1 MKSKFTKY
9 LENFFI
15 IAVSLLFLVFFILQV
30 TSRDEFS
37 PWNNK
42 VEILKEDAG
51 LLLEDGTVI
60 PIEEKDGYFMY
71 ADARPGETLT
81 VVMRLPEIDRQNRVI
96 SVFSTEQDV
105 GIYIDGVE
113 RIYYNDEE
121 YRLAGSYSASRFV
134 MVPVYEEDSG
144 HELRVTYKTSV
155 ALYAG
160 SMACPKY
167 AREQDMLYWIF
178 LRYAGQITS
187 AVILLAVG
195 IIFILFSV
203 VLRYKRRD
211 DKGIGYLGIFSIII
225 AVWLLCQSN
234 MRVFYSS
241 YLSGV
246 NLMAFYMII
255 IIPIPILMFFNNLMK
270 YRYQKH
276 INLMIVITILNTIMC
291 LALEFMGIADTITT
305 IPIAHVIITVCCVI
319 CLTDFCRYMKSGD
332 IVEPFAMILGM
343 GCFFSVV
350 LIEEINLLFFN
361 WFFVGKYIGYGTL
374 FFMICFGY
382 AAFRSSEEQ
391 EREYREAVRAN
402 KIKSDFLGNMSHE
415 IRTPISTILGMNE
428 MILNESDNREIIGYA
443 RNIRN
448 AGNILLALVNDVLDF
463 AKIEAGKMEI
473 TPVRY
478 ELRNM
483 LNDLMQTIGT
493 RASMKGLAIELDVEK
508 TTPNILYGDEIRI
521 RQAVTN
527 LLTNA
532 VKYTQK
538 GGITLKVRYV
548 NVGEEELRLYI
559 SVSDTGIGIR
569 KEDQNRLFQSFVRL
583 DENRNRSIEGTGLGL
598 AITSHIIRSMN
609 GNIELESEYGKGT
622 TFTISFLQKIVDN
635 APVGDFEDW
644 YRYQVRRPR
653 QYLEQYE
660 AEDVQLL
667 LVDDNVMNLEVIK
680 GLLGKTGAVIDAVAS
695 GRECLELVK
704 KKNYDLILMDHMMPD
719 MDGIETFQKIQE
731 SRPKGGWH
739 TPVIALTANA
749 VSGAREEYL
758 RCGFADYI
766 AKPVEYKK
774 LIETMKKF
782 LPDKIKLRTEVANT
796 QILCEDYLE
805 RKEIH
810 VQEALKYTAGDFD
823 QYIHLLELFTMDK
836 DRVKQQALTEAYE
849 QFNWKNYVTYVHG
862 LKNCARMIGADDLAD
877 MAYEHECKGREHDK
891 KFLKQNFHILL
902 DKWNHTEDIIH
913 EYLERNFNSEN
924 EKGSAKPGLSDEE
937 WGEIRDKIAAYL
949 DVFKKKEALG
959 LLVSLDRYELDARQ
973 QQTVEEAVKAVKSYD
988 YERAIMLLRQ
998 YELH

>member
-81 VVMRLPEIDRQNRVI
+81 VVMQLPEIDRQNRVI

-443 RNIRN
+443 QNIRN

-569 KEDQNRLFQSFVRL
+569 KED
-583 DENRNRSIEGTGLGL
+583 
-598 AITSHIIRSMN
+598 
-609 GNIELESEYGKGT
+609 
-622 TFTISFLQKIVDN
+622 
-635 APVGDFEDW
+635 
-644 YRYQVRRPR
+644 
-653 QYLEQYE
+653 
-660 AEDVQLL
+660 
-667 LVDDNVMNLEVIK
+667 
-680 GLLGKTGAVIDAVAS
+680 
-695 GRECLELVK
+695 
-704 KKNYDLILMDHMMPD
+704 
-719 MDGIETFQKIQE
+719 
-731 SRPKGGWH
+731 
-739 TPVIALTANA
+739 
-749 VSGAREEYL
+749 
-758 RCGFADYI
+758 
-766 AKPVEYKK
+766 
-774 LIETMKKF
+774 
-782 LPDKIKLRTEVANT
+782 
-796 QILCEDYLE
+796 
-805 RKEIH
+805 
-810 VQEALKYTAGDFD
+810 
-823 QYIHLLELFTMDK
+823 
-836 DRVKQQALTEAYE
+836 
-849 QFNWKNYVTYVHG
+849 
-862 LKNCARMIGADDLAD
+862 
-877 MAYEHECKGREHDK
+877 
-891 KFLKQNFHILL
+891 
-902 DKWNHTEDIIH
+902 
-913 EYLERNFNSEN
+913 
-924 EKGSAKPGLSDEE
+924 
-937 WGEIRDKIAAYL
+937 
-949 DVFKKKEALG
+949 
-959 LLVSLDRYELDARQ
+959 
-973 QQTVEEAVKAVKSYD
+973 
-988 YERAIMLLRQ
+988 
-998 YELH
+998 

>member
-569 KEDQNRLFQSFVRL
+569 KEEPEQV
-583 DENRNRSIEGTGLGL
+583 I
-598 AITSHIIRSMN
+598 
-609 GNIELESEYGKGT
+609 
-622 TFTISFLQKIVDN
+622 
-635 APVGDFEDW
+635 PVFC
-644 YRYQVRRPR
+644 
-653 QYLEQYE
+653 
-660 AEDVQLL
+660 
-667 LVDDNVMNLEVIK
+667 K
-680 GLLGKTGAVIDAVAS
+680 
-695 GRECLELVK
+695 
-704 KKNYDLILMDHMMPD
+704 
-719 MDGIETFQKIQE
+719 
-731 SRPKGGWH
+731 
-739 TPVIALTANA
+739 
-749 VSGAREEYL
+749 
-758 RCGFADYI
+758 
-766 AKPVEYKK
+766 
-774 LIETMKKF
+774 
-782 LPDKIKLRTEVANT
+782 
-796 QILCEDYLE
+796 
-805 RKEIH
+805 
-810 VQEALKYTAGDFD
+810 AG
-823 QYIHLLELFTMDK
+823 
-836 DRVKQQALTEAYE
+836 
-849 QFNWKNYVTYVHG
+849 
-862 LKNCARMIGADDLAD
+862 
-877 MAYEHECKGREHDK
+877 
-891 KFLKQNFHILL
+891 
-902 DKWNHTEDIIH
+902 
-913 EYLERNFNSEN
+913 
-924 EKGSAKPGLSDEE
+924 
-937 WGEIRDKIAAYL
+937 
-949 DVFKKKEALG
+949 
-959 LLVSLDRYELDARQ
+959 
-973 QQTVEEAVKAVKSYD
+973 
-988 YERAIMLLRQ
+988 
-998 YELH
+998 

>member
-9 LENFFI
+9 LEIFFA
-15 IAVSLLFLVFFILQV
+15 IAVGLLFLVFFILQV

-81 VVMRLPEIDRQNRVI
+81 VVMQLPEIDRQNRVI

-319 CLTDFCRYMKSGD
+319 CLADFCRYMKSGD

-443 RNIRN
+443 QNIRN

-483 LNDLMQTIGT
+483 LNDLMQT
-493 RASMKGLAIELDVEK
+493 
-508 TTPNILYGDEIRI
+508 PF
-521 RQAVTN
+521 
-527 LLTNA
+527 LLT
-532 VKYTQK
+532 
-538 GGITLKVRYV
+538 
-548 NVGEEELRLYI
+548 LY
-559 SVSDTGIGIR
+559 
-569 KEDQNRLFQSFVRL
+569 Q
-583 DENRNRSIEGTGLGL
+583 
-598 AITSHIIRSMN
+598 
-609 GNIELESEYGKGT
+609 
-622 TFTISFLQKIVDN
+622 
-635 APVGDFEDW
+635 
-644 YRYQVRRPR
+644 QV
-653 QYLEQYE
+653 
-660 AEDVQLL
+660 
-667 LVDDNVMNLEVIK
+667 
-680 GLLGKTGAVIDAVAS
+680 
-695 GRECLELVK
+695 
-704 KKNYDLILMDHMMPD
+704 
-719 MDGIETFQKIQE
+719 
-731 SRPKGGWH
+731 
-739 TPVIALTANA
+739 
-749 VSGAREEYL
+749 
-758 RCGFADYI
+758 
-766 AKPVEYKK
+766 
-774 LIETMKKF
+774 
-782 LPDKIKLRTEVANT
+782 
-796 QILCEDYLE
+796 
-805 RKEIH
+805 
-810 VQEALKYTAGDFD
+810 
-823 QYIHLLELFTMDK
+823 
-836 DRVKQQALTEAYE
+836 
-849 QFNWKNYVTYVHG
+849 
-862 LKNCARMIGADDLAD
+862 
-877 MAYEHECKGREHDK
+877 
-891 KFLKQNFHILL
+891 
-902 DKWNHTEDIIH
+902 
-913 EYLERNFNSEN
+913 
-924 EKGSAKPGLSDEE
+924 
-937 WGEIRDKIAAYL
+937 
-949 DVFKKKEALG
+949 
-959 LLVSLDRYELDARQ
+959 
-973 QQTVEEAVKAVKSYD
+973 
-988 YERAIMLLRQ
+988 
-998 YELH
+998 

>member
-1 MKSKFTKY
+1 MKSKFTKN
-9 LENFFI
+9 LEIFFA
-15 IAVSLLFLVFFILQV
+15 IAVCLLFLVFFILQV
-30 TSRDEFS
+30 TNRDEFS

-42 VEILKEDAG
+42 VEILKEDAS
-51 LLLEDGTVI
+51 LLLEDGTEV

-105 GIYIDGVE
+105 GISIDGVE

-144 HELRVTYKTSV
+144 HELRDT
-155 ALYAG
+155 
-160 SMACPKY
+160 
-167 AREQDMLYWIF
+167 
-178 LRYAGQITS
+178 YAGQITS

-195 IIFILFSV
+195 IIFILLSV

-211 DKGIGYLGIFSIII
+211 DRGIGYLGIFSIII

-319 CLTDFCRYMKSGD
+319 CLADFCRYMKSGD

-443 RNIRN
+443 QNIRN

-548 NVGEEELRLYI
+548 DVGEEELRLYI
-559 SVSDTGIGIR
+559 SVADTGIGIR

-598 AITSHIIRSMN
+598 AITSHIIRSMD

-660 AEDVQLL
+660 AEDVELL
-667 LVDDNVMNLEVIK
+667 LVDDNIMNLEVIK
-680 GLLGKTGAVIDAVAS
+680 GLLGKTGAAVDAVAS

-758 RCGFADYI
+758 RYGFADYI

-849 QFNWKNYVTYVHG
+849 QYDWKNYVTYVHG

-891 KFLKQNFHILL
+891 KFLKQNFYILL

-913 EYLERNFNSEN
+913 EYLERNLNPEN
-924 EKGSAKPGLSDEE
+924 EKDSTKPGLSDEE

-959 LLVSLDRYELDARQ
+959 LLESLDGYELDTGQ

>member
-9 LENFFI
+9 LEIFFA
-15 IAVSLLFLVFFILQV
+15 IAVGLLFLVFFILQV

-81 VVMRLPEIDRQNRVI
+81 VVMQLPEIDRQNRVI

-319 CLTDFCRYMKSGD
+319 CLADFCRYMKSGD

-443 RNIRN
+443 QNIRN

-527 LLTNA
+527 LSLLFL
-532 VKYTQK
+532 KY
-538 GGITLKVRYV
+538 
-548 NVGEEELRLYI
+548 
-559 SVSDTGIGIR
+559 
-569 KEDQNRLFQSFVRL
+569 
-583 DENRNRSIEGTGLGL
+583 
-598 AITSHIIRSMN
+598 
-609 GNIELESEYGKGT
+609 
-622 TFTISFLQKIVDN
+622 
-635 APVGDFEDW
+635 
-644 YRYQVRRPR
+644 
-653 QYLEQYE
+653 
-660 AEDVQLL
+660 
-667 LVDDNVMNLEVIK
+667 
-680 GLLGKTGAVIDAVAS
+680 
-695 GRECLELVK
+695 
-704 KKNYDLILMDHMMPD
+704 
-719 MDGIETFQKIQE
+719 
-731 SRPKGGWH
+731 
-739 TPVIALTANA
+739 
-749 VSGAREEYL
+749 
-758 RCGFADYI
+758 
-766 AKPVEYKK
+766 
-774 LIETMKKF
+774 
-782 LPDKIKLRTEVANT
+782 
-796 QILCEDYLE
+796 QILS
-805 RKEIH
+805 
-810 VQEALKYTAGDFD
+810 
-823 QYIHLLELFTMDK
+823 
-836 DRVKQQALTEAYE
+836 
-849 QFNWKNYVTYVHG
+849 W
-862 LKNCARMIGADDLAD
+862 
-877 MAYEHECKGREHDK
+877 
-891 KFLKQNFHILL
+891 
-902 DKWNHTEDIIH
+902 
-913 EYLERNFNSEN
+913 
-924 EKGSAKPGLSDEE
+924 
-937 WGEIRDKIAAYL
+937 
-949 DVFKKKEALG
+949 
-959 LLVSLDRYELDARQ
+959 
-973 QQTVEEAVKAVKSYD
+973 
-988 YERAIMLLRQ
+988 
-998 YELH
+998 

>member
-81 VVMRLPEIDRQNRVI
+81 VVMQLPEIDRQNRVI

-319 CLTDFCRYMKSGD
+319 CLADFCRYMKSGD

-443 RNIRN
+443 QNIRN

-583 DENRNRSIEGTGLGL
+583 DENRTQHRRNGAWL
-598 AITSHIIRSMN
+598 AITSHHN
-609 GNIELESEYGKGT
+609 
-622 TFTISFLQKIVDN
+622 
-635 APVGDFEDW
+635 PV
-644 YRYQVRRPR
+644 
-653 QYLEQYE
+653 
-660 AEDVQLL
+660 
-667 LVDDNVMNLEVIK
+667 
-680 GLLGKTGAVIDAVAS
+680 
-695 GRECLELVK
+695 
-704 KKNYDLILMDHMMPD
+704 H
-719 MDGIETFQKIQE
+719 
-731 SRPKGGWH
+731 
-739 TPVIALTANA
+739 
-749 VSGAREEYL
+749 
-758 RCGFADYI
+758 
-766 AKPVEYKK
+766 
-774 LIETMKKF
+774 
-782 LPDKIKLRTEVANT
+782 
-796 QILCEDYLE
+796 E
-805 RKEIH
+805 R
-810 VQEALKYTAGDFD
+810 
-823 QYIHLLELFTMDK
+823 
-836 DRVKQQALTEAYE
+836 
-849 QFNWKNYVTYVHG
+849 
-862 LKNCARMIGADDLAD
+862 
-877 MAYEHECKGREHDK
+877 
-891 KFLKQNFHILL
+891 
-902 DKWNHTEDIIH
+902 
-913 EYLERNFNSEN
+913 
-924 EKGSAKPGLSDEE
+924 
-937 WGEIRDKIAAYL
+937 
-949 DVFKKKEALG
+949 
-959 LLVSLDRYELDARQ
+959 
-973 QQTVEEAVKAVKSYD
+973 
-988 YERAIMLLRQ
+988 
-998 YELH
+998 